1 MTLNYSLV
9 RFANASAN
17 ECPTSRSPGRDLSQ
31 HCSNQPLEVE
41 IQKNNSTKLEA
52 DLDSSQDLFAQTQQQ
67 EPQIP
72 TDTLLLFTNGE
83 SEHKENEPPQKKTRG
98 KKKAVARE
106 LDLSRL
112 ESNSNDMY
120 SRIKRR
126 AAQRKSLPLE
136 TTSQPCVDFSK
147 GNARRKKRHCS
158 SSPSVAPFALKFPP
172 TPSSCRVQQDFALP
186 HTDFA
191 LPHADFTLPH
201 TDFTLTQASH
211 GFSSSLPLA
220 SVCFDDNS
228 DILFETP
235 QRPRKRGRRS
245 CASQPQTRR
254 RSRRIF
260 DSRFSKEVTS
270 PQPIKSIQQCSPELL
285 FNNSK
290 EKENRSSPQLVD
302 EVNRNET
309 RDNTDQSNQTITAD
323 VDLSRQSAVFPV
335 SPTNNR
341 SLHSTL
347 PQVSILEVSNFTLRT
362 ALDNNNITDAS
373 DCPLL
378 SESLLLAQV
387 TNHVDVTLNK
397 TIQSLNKIYQVC

>member
-1 MTLNYSLV
+1 MTLYYSLV
-9 RFANASAN
+9 RFANDSTI
-17 ECPTSRSPGRDLSQ
+17 ECRTSRSPGRDLSQ

-186 HTDFA
+186 HTDF
-191 LPHADFTLPH
+191 
-201 TDFTLTQASH
+201 TLTQASH

-220 SVCFDDNS
+220 SKGCNDDS

-245 CASQPQTRR
+245 CVSQPQTGR

-260 DSRFSKEVTS
+260 DTRLTQEVMS
-270 PQPIKSIQQCSPELL
+270 QQPIKSFQPCSPELL

-290 EKENRSSPQLVD
+290 EKENCPPPQPVN

-309 RDNTDQSNQTITAD
+309 RDNSDQSNQTITAD
-323 VDLSRQSAVFPV
+323 GDLSRQSVVSPV
-335 SPTNNR
+335 SFTDNR
-341 SLHSTL
+341 SLHHSTL
-347 PQVSILEVSNFTLRT
+347 PQVSILEVSNLTLRT

-387 TNHVDVTLNK
+387 TNNVDVTLNK